1 MTVLAAAVVTLLCTR
16 PVQRVFRFA
25 MEPKMEWAF
34 KRDAAELARERE
46 TSQRRERTAEREK
59 ANA

>member
-1 MTVLAAAVVTLLCTR
+1 MTVAFAAAVTLLCTP
-16 PVQRVFRFA
+16 PVRRVFRFA
-25 MEPKMEWAF
+25 MEPEMKWAF

-46 TSQRRERTAEREK
+46 KRERAM